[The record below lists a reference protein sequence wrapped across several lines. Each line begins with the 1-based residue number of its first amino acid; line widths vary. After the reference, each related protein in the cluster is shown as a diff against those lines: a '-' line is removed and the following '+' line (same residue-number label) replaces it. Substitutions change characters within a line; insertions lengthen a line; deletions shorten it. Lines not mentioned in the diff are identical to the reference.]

1 MDTSAKTP
9 RRATRSLVQLATVVA
24 ILTTVSGCRFNVAVL
39 RTILGD
45 PLVTSQFESRTTVDL
60 ADSEKRLL
68 VLCTASH
75 AVTGDE
81 PALPIDLAAG
91 VSSRLNLHGIN
102 VVNGDDVAR
111 WIDENGSWDDLSAL
125 GQEFKADYIAVVS
138 LDKLTYREPNSNNL
152 FRADAKGMLTIHELH
167 QLGPDKITR
176 AVERY
181 RSPVNEQYPS
191 SAPISSDLSSEA
203 IFRKQALDHVC
214 TVIARHFHDYHPRD
228 TI

>member
-1 MDTSAKTP
+1 MDTCHEPP
-9 RRATRSLVQLATVVA
+9 RRAMRPLAQLALIVLM
-24 ILTTVSGCRFNVAVL
+24 LTTLSGCRFNVAVL

-45 PLVTSQFESRTTVDL
+45 PLVTSQFEARTTVKL
-60 ADSEKRLL
+60 ADGDKRLL
-68 VLCTASH
+68 VICTASH
-75 AVTGDE
+75 AVTGTE

-102 VVNGDDVAR
+102 VVDGDDVAR
-111 WIDENGSWDDLSAL
+111 WIDENGSWDDLSSL
-125 GQEFKADYIAVVS
+125 GQEFNADYIAVVN
-138 LDKLTYREPNSNNL
+138 LDTVTYLEPNSNNL
-152 FRADAKGMLTIHELH
+152 FRADARGMLTIHELIP
-167 QLGPDKITR
+167 LGPEKVVR

-181 RSPVNEQYPS
+181 RSPINEQYPR

-203 IFRKQALDHVC
+203 MFRKRALDYVC